1 MSYGFKPSV
10 SNLSRE
16 ERLMRQAWRWY
27 GPDDPV
33 TLDHVRQAGAT
44 EIVSALHQYAPG
56 EVWPQKA
63 VAERKAIIENTP
75 AGRVPLKWTIIESIP
90 VPDDIQ
96 RGSDGAVKQTEIWI
110 ESMRTVAAE
119 GIRTICYNVM
129 PVVDWTRTDLDYP
142 MPTGAT
148 ALRFDYDRFAAF
160 DIHVLKRKGAEAGY
174 DEAVRARAKKVANG
188 LSQADSELLTKN
200 IAAGLPGATTF
211 SANLDAFRERIASY
225 GAITPDKMR
234 ANVAAF
240 LAKVTPVAEQLGV
253 RLTLHPDD
261 PPRPIFGLPRIA
273 STRADYEA
281 LFKAVPSRANG
292 ICFCV
297 GSLGARPDNDVV
309 QMAKD
314 FAPRTYF
321 AHLRATTIDDKGR
334 SISFTE
340 SDHLDGD
347 VNMVDVLGAM
357 LAENKTRDEAWRIP
371 FRPDHGHRM
380 LDDIEKT
387 RINPGYTG
395 IGRLKGLAEL
405 RGVIRALQ

>member
-1 MSYGFKPSV
+1 V
-10 SNLSRE
+10 
-16 ERLMRQAWRWY
+16 RQAWRWY

-63 VAERKAIIENTP
+63 VAERKRLIEDAP
-75 AGRVPLKWTIIESIP
+75 AGRAPLKWTIVESIP

-96 RGSDGAVKQTEIWI
+96 RGGEGAARQTEIWI
-110 ESMRTVAAE
+110 ENMRAVAAE

-160 DIHVLKRKGAEAGY
+160 DLHVLERKGADADY
-174 DEAVRARAKKVANG
+174 DEATRARARKVADC
-188 LSQADSELLTKN
+188 LSQSEAELLTKN
-200 IAAGLPGATTF
+200 ISAGLPGATTF
-211 SANLDAFRERIASY
+211 SANLDAFRDRIASY
-225 GAITPDKMR
+225 RGITPDTMR

-240 LAKVTPVAEQLGV
+240 LARVTPVAEELGV

-297 GSLGARPDNDVV
+297 GSLGSRTDNDVV
-309 QMAKD
+309 QRRISGRVSTSRICARRRSTMTAR
-314 FAPRTYF
+314 ASASPSPIISTATSTWSRCCVRCSPRTGRVKPRGKF
-321 AHLRATTIDDKGR
+321 RFGRITATACSTTSRRRASTPATPG
-334 SISFTE
+334 
-340 SDHLDGD
+340 SDG
-347 VNMVDVLGAM
+347 
-357 LAENKTRDEAWRIP
+357 
-371 FRPDHGHRM
+371 
-380 LDDIEKT
+380 
-387 RINPGYTG
+387 
-395 IGRLKGLAEL
+395 
-405 RGVIRALQ
+405 

>member
-1 MSYGFKPSV
+1 
-10 SNLSRE
+10 
-16 ERLMRQAWRWY
+16 MRQAWRWY

-63 VAERKAIIENTP
+63 VAERKRLIENTP
-75 AGRVPLKWTIIESIP
+75 PGRVPLKWTIIESIP

-96 RGSDGAVKQTEIWI
+96 RGSDGAARQTEIWI
-110 ESMRTVAAE
+110 ESMRAVAAE

-129 PVVDWTRTDLDYP
+129 PVVDWTRTDLDCP
-142 MPTGAT
+142 MPTGTT

-160 DIHVLKRKGAEAGY
+160 DLHVLKRKGAESSY
-174 DEAVRARAKKVANG
+174 DEATRVRAKTVADG
-188 LSQADSELLTKN
+188 LSQADAELLTKN

-225 GAITPDKMR
+225 GAITPEKTR

-240 LAKVTPVAEQLGV
+240 LGKVTPVAEQLGV

-281 LFKAVPSRANG
+281 LFKAVPSQANG

-297 GSLGARPDNDVV
+297 GSLGSRPDNDVV

-314 FAPRTYF
+314 FAPRIYF
-321 AHLRATTIDDKGR
+321 AHLRATTIDDGGR

-347 VNMVDVLGAM
+347 VNMVDVLRAM
-357 LAENKTRDEAWRIP
+357 LTENKTRDDVWRIP

>member
-1 MSYGFKPSV
+1 
-10 SNLSRE
+10 
-16 ERLMRQAWRWY
+16 MRQAWRWY

-33 TLDHVRQAGAT
+33 TLDHVRQAGAS

-63 VAERKAIIENTP
+63 VAERKRLIENTP
-75 AGRVPLKWTIIESIP
+75 PGRSPLKWTIIESIP

-96 RGSDGAVKQTEIWI
+96 RGSEGTARQTDIWI
-110 ESMRTVAAE
+110 ECMRAVAAE

-160 DIHVLKRKGAEAGY
+160 DLHVLKRKGAEAAYNEGT
-174 DEAVRARAKKVANG
+174 RARAKMVADA
-188 LSQADSELLTKN
+188 LSQAGAELLTKN

-225 GAITPDKMR
+225 DGITPDRMR

-240 LAKVTPVAEQLGV
+240 LAKVAPVAEELDV

-297 GSLGARPDNDVV
+297 GSLGSRADNDVV

-314 FAPRTYF
+314 FGPRIYF
-321 AHLRATTIDDKGR
+321 AHLRATQIDDAGR

-347 VNMVDVLGAM
+347 VNMIDVLRAM
-357 LAENKTRDEAWRIP
+357 LAENRKREDGWRIP

-380 LDDIEKT
+380 LDDIEKV

>member
-1 MSYGFKPSV
+1 
-10 SNLSRE
+10 
-16 ERLMRQAWRWY
+16 MRQAWRWY

-56 EVWPQKA
+56 EVWPQRA
-63 VAERKAIIENTP
+63 VAERKRLIEDTP
-75 AGRVPLKWTIIESIP
+75 LGRVPLKWTIIESIS

-96 RGSDGAVKQTEIWI
+96 RGGDGAARQTEIWI
-110 ESMRTVAAE
+110 ESMRAVAAE

-148 ALRFDYDRFAAF
+148 ALRFDHDRFAAF
-160 DIHVLKRKGAEAGY
+160 DLHVLKRKGADASY
-174 DEAVRARAKKVANG
+174 DEATRTRAKQVADA
-188 LSQADSELLTKN
+188 LSQADAELLTRN

-225 GAITPDKMR
+225 AGITPDQMR

-240 LAKVTPVAEQLGV
+240 LGKVTPVAEQLGV

-273 STRADYEA
+273 SIRADYEA

-297 GSLGARPDNDVV
+297 GSLGSRPDNDVV

-314 FAPRTYF
+314 FAQRIYF
-321 AHLRATTIDDKGR
+321 AHLRATQIDDKGK

-347 VNMVDVLGAM
+347 VNMVDVLRAM
-357 LAENKTRDEAWRIP
+357 LAENKTRDPAWKIP

>member
-1 MSYGFKPSV
+1 
-10 SNLSRE
+10 
-16 ERLMRQAWRWY
+16 MRQAWRWY

-56 EVWPQKA
+56 EVWPQAA
-63 VAERKAIIENTP
+63 VAERKRLIENTP
-75 AGRVPLKWTIIESIP
+75 SGRTPLQWTVVESIP

-96 RGSDGAVKQTEIWI
+96 RGGPAAARQTEVWI
-110 ESMRTVAAE
+110 ESMRAVAAE

-160 DIHVLKRKGAEAGY
+160 DLAVLKRKGAEADY
-174 DEAVRARAKKVANG
+174 DEATRGRARKIADA
-188 LSQADSELLTKN
+188 LSQSEAELLTKN
-200 IAAGLPGATTF
+200 ISAGLPGATTF
-211 SANLDAFRERIASY
+211 SQNLDAFRERIASY
-225 GAITPDKMR
+225 AGITPETMR

-240 LAKVTPVAEQLGV
+240 LETVTPVADELDV

-273 STRADYEA
+273 STAADYQA
-281 LFKAVPSRANG
+281 LFDSVPSKANG

-297 GSLGARPDNDVV
+297 GSLGSRPDNDVV
-309 QMAKD
+309 QMARD
-314 FAPRTYF
+314 FAPRIYF
-321 AHLRATTIDDKGR
+321 AHLRATRIDDGSK

-347 VNMVDVLGAM
+347 VNMIDVLRQ
-357 LAENKTRDEAWRIP
+357 LLDENRTRDPAWRIP

-405 RGVIRALQ
+405 RGAIRALP

>member
-1 MSYGFKPSV
+1 
-10 SNLSRE
+10 
-16 ERLMRQAWRWY
+16 MRQAWRWY

-56 EVWPQKA
+56 EVWPRAA
-63 VAERKAIIENTP
+63 VAERKALIENTP
-75 AGRVPLKWTIIESIP
+75 AARAPLKWTVVESIP

-96 RGSDGAVKQTEIWI
+96 RGGAGAVRQTEIWI
-110 ESMRTVAAE
+110 ESMRAVAAE
-119 GIRTICYNVM
+119 GIRTVCYNVM

-148 ALRFDYDRFAAF
+148 ALRFDFDRFAAF
-160 DIHVLKRKGAEAGY
+160 DLHVLRRKGADADY
-174 DEAVRARAKKVANG
+174 DEGTRTRARKVADG
-188 LSQADSELLTKN
+188 LSQSEAELLTRN
-200 IAAGLPGATTF
+200 ISAGLPGATTF
-211 SANLDAFRERIASY
+211 SQNLDAFRERIASY
-225 GAITPDKMR
+225 GGITPEKMR
-234 ANVAAF
+234 ANVEAF
-240 LAKVTPVAEQLGV
+240 LAKVTPVAEELDV

-281 LFKAVPSRANG
+281 LFKAVPSQANG

-297 GSLGARPDNDVV
+297 GSLGSRPDNDVV

-314 FAPRTYF
+314 FAPRIYF
-321 AHLRATTIDDKGR
+321 AHLRATQIDDNCNT
-334 SISFTE
+334 ISFTE

-347 VNMVDVLGAM
+347 INMIDVLRVM

-405 RGVIRALQ
+405 RGAIRALQ

>member
-1 MSYGFKPSV
+1 
-10 SNLSRE
+10 
-16 ERLMRQAWRWY
+16 MRQAWRWY

-63 VAERKAIIENTP
+63 VAERKRLIEDTP
-75 AGRVPLKWTIIESIP
+75 PGRVPLKWTIIESIP

-96 RGSDGAVKQTEIWI
+96 RGSEGAVRQTEIWI
-110 ESMRTVAAE
+110 ESMRAVAAE

-148 ALRFDYDRFAAF
+148 ALRFDHDRFAAF
-160 DIHVLKRKGAEAGY
+160 DLHVLRRKGADADY
-174 DEAVRARAKKVANG
+174 DEATRVGAKKIADE
-188 LSQADSELLTKN
+188 LSQAEAELLTRN

-211 SANLDAFRERIASY
+211 SANLDAFRGRIASY
-225 GAITPDKMR
+225 AGITPDRMR

-281 LFKAVPSRANG
+281 LFKAVPSKASG

-297 GSLGARPDNDVV
+297 GSLGSRPDNDVV

-314 FAPRTYF
+314 FGSRIYF
-321 AHLRATTIDDKGR
+321 AHLRATAIDEKGK
-334 SISFTE
+334 SLSFTE

-347 VNMVDVLGAM
+347 VNMVDVLRAM
-357 LAENKTRDEAWRIP
+357 LAENKTRDETWRIP

-380 LDDIEKT
+380 LDDIEKV

>member
-1 MSYGFKPSV
+1 
-10 SNLSRE
+10 
-16 ERLMRQAWRWY
+16 MRQAWRWY

-56 EVWPQKA
+56 VVWPRAA
-63 VAERKAIIENTP
+63 VAERKALIETTP
-75 AGRVPLKWTIIESIP
+75 RGRVPLEWTIIESIP

-96 RGSDGAVKQTEIWI
+96 REGAAARDAIEAWI
-110 ESMRTVAAE
+110 ASMEAVAAE

-148 ALRFDYDRFAAF
+148 ALRFDFHRFAAF
-160 DIHVLKRKGAEAGY
+160 DLHVLARKGAEAEY
-174 DEAVRARAKKVANG
+174 DAATRAGATRIADS
-188 LSQADSELLTKN
+188 LSQSEAELLTKN

-225 GAITPDKMR
+225 AGVTPARMR
-234 ANVAAF
+234 ANVVAF
-240 LAKVTPVAEQLGV
+240 LKKVAPVAERLDV

-281 LFKAVPSRANG
+281 LFAAVPSRANG

-297 GSLGARPDNDVV
+297 GSLGSRPDNDVV
-309 QMAKD
+309 AMARD
-314 FAPRTYF
+314 FAPRIYF
-321 AHLRATTIDDKGR
+321 AHLRATRIDDGGKG
-334 SISFTE
+334 ISFTE

-347 VNMVDVLGAM
+347 VNMIDVLRAM
-357 LAENKTRDEAWRIP
+357 VAENKTREEAWHIP

-380 LDDIEKT
+380 LDDIEKV

-405 RGVIRALQ
+405 RGAIRALQ

>member
-1 MSYGFKPSV
+1 
-10 SNLSRE
+10 
-16 ERLMRQAWRWY
+16 MRQAWRWY

-63 VAERKAIIENTP
+63 VAERKRLIENTP
-75 AGRVPLKWTIIESIP
+75 AGRVPLKWTVVESIP

-96 RGSDGAVKQTEIWI
+96 REGARAKRSIEVWV
-110 ESMRTVAAE
+110 ESMRAVATE

-160 DIHVLKRKGAEAGY
+160 DLHVLERKGAEADY
-174 DEAVRARAKKVANG
+174 DEGTRARARKVADA
-188 LSQADSELLTKN
+188 LSPSEAELLTKN
-200 IAAGLPGATTF
+200 ISAGLPGATTY

-225 GAITPDKMR
+225 RGITPEKMR

-240 LAKVTPVAEQLGV
+240 LAQVTPVAGELDV

-273 STRADYEA
+273 STAADYQA
-281 LFKAVPSRANG
+281 LFDAVPSKANG

-297 GSLGARPDNDVV
+297 GSLGSRPDNDVV
-309 QMAKD
+309 AMAQR
-314 FAPRTYF
+314 FAPRIYF
-321 AHLRATTIDDKGR
+321 AHLRATRIDDERK

-347 VNMVDVLGAM
+347 VNMIEVLRAL
-357 LAENKTRDEAWRIP
+357 LAENTKREDAWRIP

-405 RGVIRALQ
+405 RGAIRALQ

>member
-1 MSYGFKPSV
+1 
-10 SNLSRE
+10 
-16 ERLMRQAWRWY
+16 MRQAWRWY

-56 EVWPQKA
+56 EAWPQKA
-63 VAERKAIIENTP
+63 VAQRKSLIEDTP
-75 AGRVPLKWTIIESIP
+75 AGRVPLKWTVVESIP

-96 RGSDGAVKQTEIWI
+96 RGGPDAARETEIWI
-110 ESMRTVAAE
+110 ESMRAVAAE

-129 PVVDWTRTDLDYP
+129 PVVDWTRTDLDFP

-148 ALRFDYDRFAAF
+148 ALRFDYERFAAF
-160 DIHVLKRKGAEAGY
+160 DLHVLKREGAEADY
-174 DEAVRARAKKVANG
+174 DEATRGRAKKVADA
-188 LSQADSELLTKN
+188 LSRTEAELLTRN
-200 IAAGLPGATTF
+200 ISAGLPGATTF
-211 SANLDAFRERIASY
+211 SANLDAFRERVASY
-225 GAITPDKMR
+225 AGITADKMR

-240 LAKVTPVAEQLGV
+240 LAKVTATAEDLGV

-273 STRADYEA
+273 STRVDYEA
-281 LFKAVPSRANG
+281 LFKAVPSKANG

-297 GSLGARPDNDVV
+297 GSLGSRPDNDVV
-309 QMAKD
+309 AMAKD
-314 FAPRTYF
+314 FAPRIYF
-321 AHLRATTIDDKGR
+321 AHLRATRIDAAGKR
-334 SISFTE
+334 ISFTE

-347 VNMVDVLGAM
+347 VDMVDMLRVLV
-357 LAENKTRDEAWRIP
+357 AEDKKRDEAWRIP

>member
-1 MSYGFKPSV
+1 V
-10 SNLSRE
+10 
-16 ERLMRQAWRWY
+16 RQAWRWY

-63 VAERKAIIENTP
+63 VAERKALIENTP
-75 AGRVPLKWTIIESIP
+75 PGRVPLKWIVVESIP

-96 RGSDGAVKQTEIWI
+96 RGGADSARQTEVWI
-110 ESMRTVAAE
+110 ESMRAVAAE
-119 GIRTICYNVM
+119 GICTICYNVM

-160 DIHVLKRKGAEAGY
+160 DLHVLKREGAEASY
-174 DEAVRARAKKVANG
+174 DAATRTRARKVADA
-188 LSQADSELLTKN
+188 LSQVEAELLTKN
-200 IAAGLPGATTF
+200 ISAGLPGATTF
-211 SANLDAFRERIASY
+211 SQNLDAFRERIASY
-225 GAITPDKMR
+225 TGITPERMR

-240 LAKVTPVAEQLGV
+240 LAQITPVAEQLGV

-281 LFKAVPSRANG
+281 LFKAVPSMANG

-297 GSLGARPDNDVV
+297 GSLGSRPDNDVV
-309 QMAKD
+309 AMAKD
-314 FAPRTYF
+314 FAPRIYF
-321 AHLRATTIDDKGR
+321 AHLRATAIDNKGK

-347 VNMVDVLGAM
+347 VNMVEVLRVM
-357 LAENKTRDEAWRIP
+357 VAENKTRDTAWKIP

-405 RGVIRALQ
+405 RGAIRALR

>member
-1 MSYGFKPSV
+1 
-10 SNLSRE
+10 
-16 ERLMRQAWRWY
+16 MRQAWRWY

-63 VAERKAIIENTP
+63 VAERKAVIENTP
-75 AGRVPLKWTIIESIP
+75 PGRSQLKWTVVESIP
-90 VPDDIQ
+90 VPDDIL
-96 RGSDGAVKQTEIWI
+96 RGGASAARQTEIWI
-110 ESMRTVAAE
+110 ESMRAVAAV

-160 DIHVLKRKGAEAGY
+160 DLHVLKRKGAEADY
-174 DEAVRARAKKVANG
+174 DEATRARARKVADA
-188 LSQADSELLTKN
+188 LSQGEAELLTKN
-200 IAAGLPGATTF
+200 ISAGLPGATTF
-211 SANLDAFRERIASY
+211 SQNLDAFRERITSY
-225 GAITPDKMR
+225 GGITLDKMR

-240 LAKVTPVAEQLGV
+240 LAQVTPVAEALDV

-297 GSLGARPDNDVV
+297 GSLGSRPDNDVV
-309 QMAKD
+309 AMARD
-314 FAPRTYF
+314 FGPRIYF
-321 AHLRATTIDDKGR
+321 AHLRATQIDDKGK

-347 VNMVDVLGAM
+347 VNMIDVLRM
-357 LAENKTRDEAWRIP
+357 LIAENRKRDDAWRIP

-405 RGVIRALQ
+405 RGAIRALQ

>member
-1 MSYGFKPSV
+1 
-10 SNLSRE
+10 
-16 ERLMRQAWRWY
+16 MRQAWRWY

-56 EVWPQKA
+56 DVWPRAA
-63 VAERKAIIENTP
+63 VAERKALIESTP
-75 AGRVPLKWTIIESIP
+75 AGRVPLRWTVVESIP
-90 VPDDIQ
+90 VPDDVQ
-96 RGSDGAVKQTEIWI
+96 RGGPGAARQTEVWI
-110 ESMRTVAAE
+110 ESMRAVAAE

-160 DIHVLKRKGAEAGY
+160 DLYVLKRKGAGADY
-174 DEAVRARAKKVANG
+174 DDPTRTRARKVAEG
-188 LSQADSELLTKN
+188 LSQSEAELLTKN
-200 IAAGLPGATTF
+200 ISAGLPGATTY
-211 SANLDAFRERIASY
+211 SQNLDAFRERIAAY
-225 GAITPDKMR
+225 RGIAPDEMR

-240 LAKVTPVAEQLGV
+240 LEKVTPVAEELNV

-273 STRADYEA
+273 STAADYRA
-281 LFKAVPSRANG
+281 LFDAVPSKANG

-297 GSLGARPDNDVV
+297 GSLGSRPDNDVV
-309 QMAKD
+309 AMAKD
-314 FAPRTYF
+314 FSARIYF
-321 AHLRATTIDDKGR
+321 AHLRATRIDDKGK

-347 VNMVDVLGAM
+347 VNMIDVLRV
-357 LAENKTRDEAWRIP
+357 LVTENRKREGAWRIP

-405 RGVIRALQ
+405 RGALRALQ

>member
-1 MSYGFKPSV
+1 
-10 SNLSRE
+10 
-16 ERLMRQAWRWY
+16 MRQAWRWY

-56 EVWPQKA
+56 EPWPRAA
-63 VAERKAIIENTP
+63 VAARKAEIENTP
-75 AGRVPLKWTIIESIP
+75 PGRVPLKWTIIESIP

-96 RGSDGAVKQTEIWI
+96 REGADARSAIEAWI
-110 ESMRTVAAE
+110 ASMEAVAAE
-119 GIRTICYNVM
+119 GIYTVCYNVM
-129 PVVDWTRTDLDYP
+129 PVVDWTRTDLDFP
-142 MPTGAT
+142 VATGAT

-160 DIHVLKRKGAEAGY
+160 DLHVLKRQGAEADY
-174 DEAVRARAKKVANG
+174 DEATRARARKVADG
-188 LSQADSELLTKN
+188 LTQSEAELLTKN
-200 IAAGLPGATTF
+200 ISAGLPGATTF

-225 GAITPDKMR
+225 RGITPDRMR

-240 LAKVTPVAEQLGV
+240 LEKVTPVAETLGV

-261 PPRPIFGLPRIA
+261 PPRAIFGLPRIA
-273 STRADYEA
+273 STRADYA
-281 LFKAVPSRANG
+281 SLFKAVPSAANG

-297 GSLGARPDNDVV
+297 GSLGSRPDNDVV
-309 QMAKD
+309 AMARE
-314 FAPRTYF
+314 FGPRIYF
-321 AHLRATTIDDKGR
+321 AHLRATVIDDGR
-334 SISFTE
+334 KSISFTE

-347 VNMVDVLGAM
+347 VNMIDVLRVL
-357 LAENKTRDEAWRIP
+357 LAENVRREAAWRIP

-380 LDDIEKT
+380 LDDIEKV

-405 RGVIRALQ
+405 RGAIRALQ

>member
-1 MSYGFKPSV
+1 
-10 SNLSRE
+10 
-16 ERLMRQAWRWY
+16 MRQAWRWY

-44 EIVSALHQYAPG
+44 EIVSALHQYVPG

-63 VAERKAIIENTP
+63 VAERKRLIENTP
-75 AGRVPLKWTIIESIP
+75 AGRVPLKWTVVESIP

-96 RGSDGAVKQTEIWI
+96 RGGPGAARPTEIWI
-110 ESMRTVAAE
+110 ESMRAVAAE

-129 PVVDWTRTDLDYP
+129 PVVDWTRTDLDFP

-160 DIHVLKRKGAEAGY
+160 DLHVLERKNAEADY
-174 DEAVRARAKKVANG
+174 DEATRARAKKLADA
-188 LSQADSELLTKN
+188 LSQGEAELLTRN
-200 IAAGLPGATTF
+200 ISAGLPGATTF

-225 GAITPDKMR
+225 AGITADKMR

-240 LAKVTPVAEQLGV
+240 LAKVTPVADELGV

-273 STRADYEA
+273 STRADYET
-281 LFKAVPSRANG
+281 LFKAVPSKANG

-297 GSLGARPDNDVV
+297 GSLGSRPDNDVIA
-309 QMAKD
+309 MAKD
-314 FAPRTYF
+314 FAPRIYF
-321 AHLRATTIDDKGR
+321 AHLRATRIDEHGK

-347 VNMVDVLGAM
+347 VNIIDVLRV
-357 LAENKTRDEAWRIP
+357 LIAENRTRDAAWRIP

-380 LDDIEKT
+380 LDDIEKQ

-405 RGVIRALQ
+405 RGAIRALQ

>member
-1 MSYGFKPSV
+1 
-10 SNLSRE
+10 
-16 ERLMRQAWRWY
+16 MRQAWRWY

-56 EVWPQKA
+56 EVWPQAA
-63 VAERKAIIENTP
+63 VAERKALIENTP
-75 AGRVPLKWTIIESIP
+75 SGRIPLKWTVVESIP

-96 RGSDGAVKQTEIWI
+96 RGGAGAAQQTEIWI
-110 ESMRTVAAE
+110 ESMRAVAAE

-160 DIHVLKRKGAEAGY
+160 DLHVLKRKGAEADY
-174 DEAVRARAKKVANG
+174 DEATRTRARKIAEA
-188 LSQADSELLTKN
+188 LSQSEAELLTKN

-225 GAITPDKMR
+225 AGITRDKMR
-234 ANVAAF
+234 DNVAAF
-240 LAKVTPVAEQLGV
+240 LTKVTPVAEQLGV

-273 STRADYEA
+273 STRADYGA
-281 LFKAVPSRANG
+281 LFKAVPSQANG

-297 GSLGARPDNDVV
+297 GSLGSRPDNDVV

-314 FAPRTYF
+314 FAPRIYF
-321 AHLRATTIDDKGR
+321 AHLRATRIDDGGR

-347 VNMVDVLGAM
+347 VNMVDVLRAM
-357 LAENKTRDEAWRIP
+357 LAENKTRDEACKIP

-380 LDDIEKT
+380 LDDIEKI

-395 IGRLKGLAEL
+395 VGRLKGLAEL
-405 RGVIRALQ
+405 RGAIRALQ